1 MIVRRVR
8 KDYVPEGYVPSGYFA
23 EDYFGGVEPSEVA
36 PPVVVV
42 VPPSVVPEVPAVSTG
57 LAAIMIPSMDSRWWR
72 WLYERRRK
80 KKTSEEMYNEI
91 WNEEDELAFLG
102 VL

>member
-1 MIVRRVR
+1 MRVR
-8 KDYVPEGYVPSGYFA
+8 KDLTPDGYLSSGYLSG
-23 EDYFGGVEPSEVA
+23 DYFGGEAIGELTVPTPSPA
-36 PPVVVV
+36 
-42 VPPSVVPEVPAVSTG
+42 VPEVSVVSTG
-57 LAAIMIPSMDSRWWR
+57 LAAILVPSMDSRWWR